1 MPAGWWDGS
10 TGNELQFI
18 RGTCTDKTWS
28 SPECPENCVAESVD
42 GGEWVMRCG
51 KNSSKYCCSADDC
64 CSKASSN
71 LFSMAD
77 PEITA
82 TAGVAP
88 VVTSVNG
95 TTTTIPSTTSV
106 PTASTTS
113 ATTTTGEKATQPT
126 ATSPPT
132 ETKSTNGDT
141 GLSHSQ
147 TVAIGAGAGA
157 GAGVLG
163 LGCLLGCL
171 CWRRRRR
178 RRKEEAFNTFGQAGS
193 SQGGSEWDNWSQPAS
208 RRLSHGVK
216 ELASDSPFDR
226 GLTELSSKNHRS
238 VYEVE

>member
-1 MPAGWWDGS
+1 
-10 TGNELQFI
+10 
-18 RGTCTDKTWS
+18 
-28 SPECPENCVAESVD
+28 
-42 GGEWVMRCG
+42 MRCG

-88 VVTSVNG
+88 VVTSING
-95 TTTTIPSTTSV
+95 TTTTVPSTSPV
-106 PTASTTS
+106 PTASTKPTTTS

-132 ETKSTNGDT
+132 ETVSSNKDT

-178 RRKEEAFNTFGQAGS
+178 RSKEEALTTFNQAGS
-193 SQGGSEWDNWSQPAS
+193 SRGGSEWDHWSQPAS
-208 RRLSHGVK
+208 RCLSPRVK

-226 GLTELSSKNHRS
+226 GLTELSTKNYRS